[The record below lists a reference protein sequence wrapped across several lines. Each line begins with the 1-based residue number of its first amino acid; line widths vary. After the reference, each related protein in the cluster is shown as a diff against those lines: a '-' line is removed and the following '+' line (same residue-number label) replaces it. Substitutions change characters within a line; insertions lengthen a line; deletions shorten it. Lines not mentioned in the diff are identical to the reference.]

1 MERVE
6 LLARAEGMPVATAYV
21 QVTVGAAEYRLYPA
35 AGTRARWIGRA
46 QPVRFGDGREVT
58 LVVSEHRMASV
69 KWLVARQR

>member
-21 QVTVGAAEYRLYPA
+21 QVTVGAAEYRIYPA

-46 QPVRFGDGREVT
+46 QPVRFADGREVI
-58 LVVSEHRMASV
+58 LAVSEHRMASV
-69 KWLVARQR
+69 KWLIARQR